1 MNTSPCQ
8 CTSDGEKP
16 GRVRPVLAF
25 LALATF
31 AGFVMS
37 GAQAAQEQQTQH
49 GQAQGPETAAV
60 LKLQE
65 VDFFYRSSVAPFS
78 CTDIQGRVASIMR
91 YLGARD
97 DINVTVNGCD
107 AMVTPMDNPSDP
119 WQNQNPNN
127 RWGTTE
133 GDWQTSGSSRWQ
145 TTSPSSIGRTPP
157 RPEQSTHVRI
167 RLMMPVEVTPEILGE
182 MQKDKSRRE
191 LISRVTGNANTA
203 LNDPIVFP
211 AQRQR
216 VALDHRALDLEPD
229 ECELLEQMST
239 SVFRKLNIRV
249 VSKGP
254 RCDRN
259 EISNMPPQMTV
270 EALMPVMPP
279 TPQLT
284 PAPAASEPDPGASAG
299 SATDPAQPASEQP
312 APAQPKE

>member
-1 MNTSPCQ
+1 M
-8 CTSDGEKP
+8 KP
-16 GRVRPVLAF
+16 GRVRPALAF
-25 LALATF
+25 LALTPLAAF
-31 AGFVMS
+31 FMGSAE
-37 GAQAAQEQQTQH
+37 AAQEQTQQQ
-49 GQAQGPETAAV
+49 GQATGPETAAV
-60 LKLQE
+60 LKQQE

-107 AMVTPMDNPSDP
+107 SMVTPMDNPASDP

-127 RWGTTE
+127 RWGTTA
-133 GDWQTSGSSRWQ
+133 GDWTTSGSNRWN
-145 TTSPSSIGRTPP
+145 TSSSSSISRQPA

-167 RLMMPVEVTPEILGE
+167 RLMMPVEVTPEILDQ

-239 SVFRKLNIRV
+239 TVFRKLNIRV
-249 VSKGP
+249 VSRGP
-254 RCDRN
+254 RCDRS
-259 EISNMPPQMTV
+259 EISHMPPQMTV

-284 PAPAASEPDPGASAG
+284 PAPAAREPDPGAAG
-299 SATDPAQPASEQP
+299 SATDPAQPEAAE
-312 APAQPKE
+312 PKE

>member
-8 CTSDGEKP
+8 CTSDGKKL
-16 GRVRPVLAF
+16 GRLRPALAF
-25 LALATF
+25 LALAT
-31 AGFVMS
+31 AMS
-37 GAQAAQEQQTQH
+37 DAQAAQEQTQQPQTQ
-49 GQAQGPETAAV
+49 ARGPETAAV
-60 LKLQE
+60 LKQQE
-65 VDFFYRSSVAPFS
+65 LDFFYRSSVAPFS
-78 CTDIQGRVASIMR
+78 CVDIKGRVASIMR

-107 AMVTPMDNPSDP
+107 AMVTPMDNPADP

-127 RWGTTE
+127 RWGTSA
-133 GDWQTSGSSRWQ
+133 GDLQTSGNSRW
-145 TTSPSSIGRTPP
+145 TTSSSSAISRQPA
-157 RPEQSTHVRI
+157 RPEQSSHVRV
-167 RLMMPVEVTPEILGE
+167 RLMMPVEVTPEILDQ

-211 AQRQR
+211 AQRR
-216 VALDHRALDLEPD
+216 LVALDHRALDLEPD

-239 SVFRKLNIRV
+239 SIFRKLNIRV
-249 VSKGP
+249 VSRGP

-259 EISNMPPQMTV
+259 EISHMPPQMTV

-284 PAPAASEPDPGASAG
+284 PAPAASEPDPGAPGA
-299 SATDPAQPASEQP
+299 SATEPPAQP